1 MKYYF
6 RGRLILEY
14 DIERKDVRG
23 TEDCSICK
31 FIPEDYLLI
40 AEFMDKIYRLQ
51 MGMSVTDEELKDIEV
66 D

>member
-14 DIERKDVRG
+14 DIERKDLRV
-23 TEDCSICK
+23 TEDFNICK

>member
-14 DIERKDVRG
+14 DIEKKDLRV
-23 TEDCSICK
+23 TEDFNICK

-40 AEFMDKIYRLQ
+40 AEFMDKIYKLQ
-51 MGMSVTDEELKDIEV
+51 TDVPMNEEELKDIEV
-66 D
+66 Y